1 MFLLLQATKD
11 TTPRYGR
18 FACSNGNPHGYPV
31 PKVMRRRGCM
41 ICSFIIIIV
50 QGLNIGDE
58 NQREVR
64 TLRNAS
70 AIVIDLV
77 VM

>member
-1 MFLLLQATKD
+1 
-11 TTPRYGR
+11 
-18 FACSNGNPHGYPV
+18 
-31 PKVMRRRGCM
+31 M